1 MASIE
6 HSLPWS
12 YFDGSTHEKTV
23 SPFKS
28 DNYFRNLATLRRAMV
43 LRLEPP
49 VCDKLESVAYVDK

>member
-1 MASIE
+1 M
-6 HSLPWS
+6 
-12 YFDGSTHEKTV
+12 